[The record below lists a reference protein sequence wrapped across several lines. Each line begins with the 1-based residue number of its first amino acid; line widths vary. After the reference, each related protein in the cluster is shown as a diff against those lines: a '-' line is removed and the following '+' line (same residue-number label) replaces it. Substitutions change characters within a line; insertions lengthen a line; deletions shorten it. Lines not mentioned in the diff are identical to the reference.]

1 MKQSFT
7 TAMNNNRKTF
17 RILKLEKSC
26 DFARRKNDVEDKMLD
41 TKLKVMEKKERTVR
55 QKLYQIRRE
64 KYSRT
69 FYKSPEKPK
78 FVDVNVCETEE
89 GESNKLN
96 LITASGVERTKNRL
110 RRKSIAVEELNP
122 GKVVR
127 VCVSSKLEDKVTRD
141 ETGTPSTS
149 LPPIVKAPSQK
160 RRHSLAIVTNV
171 EQHNMAD
178 LFTSVASYMQS
189 ISEESEGATFCKDD
203 LYFGRKT
210 EEKHSELETTFHER
224 TGRNAGQCS
233 DLDTNFS
240 EKLRDLSLQTTVEE
254 VEEKNRR
261 DCSSSRNKAHSCG
274 QKALGEDD
282 ASAKV
287 FKLEPVKKTETG
299 CNSSKSVSSSPNKKL
314 LSARR
319 EKRDCP
325 SLNLRPRAQSSRS
338 YSDSSLQEKVTF
350 RKCSTPIPVLSKNHS
365 RMRSVDAS
373 TAACE
378 NAAMGH
384 KCRIRSLST
393 GSEQRG
399 AFITEKEAQMA
410 EQVIIRQLEI
420 REGAE
425 RMKKLSLQHFGNST
439 LKIPRKQG
447 CNTSPCARR
456 RFEDAASCNT
466 SNSNEGVPRP
476 VITRRYIHHNPHLLR
491 KFVKN
496 YCKND
501 RGQTVMENVL
511 CKLSGDM
518 PHCRYLRCGDKAS
531 EVKTNSNER
540 NK

>member
-1 MKQSFT
+1 
-7 TAMNNNRKTF
+7 MNNNRKTF

-64 KYSRT
+64 RYSRT
-69 FYKSPEKPK
+69 FYKGPEKPK

-96 LITASGVERTKNRL
+96 LITASGVERTKNCL

-224 TGRNAGQCS
+224 TGRNAEQSS

-240 EKLRDLSLQTTVEE
+240 EKLHDLSLQTTVEE
-254 VEEKNRR
+254 VEEENRR

-274 QKALGEDD
+274 QKALCEDD
-282 ASAKV
+282 TCAKV

-299 CNSSKSVSSSPNKKL
+299 RNFSKSVFSSPKRKL

-319 EKRDCP
+319 ENCP
-325 SLNLRPRAQSSRS
+325 SNLRPRAQSSRS
-338 YSDSSLQEKVTF
+338 YSDSSLQEKATIS
-350 RKCSTPIPVLSKNHS
+350 KCSTPVPVLSKSHS

-373 TAACE
+373 TAACK

-384 KCRIRSLST
+384 KRRIRSLST
-393 GSEQRG
+393 GSEERG
-399 AFITEKEAQMA
+399 AFITEKEAQRA

-456 RFEDAASCNT
+456 RLEDAASCNT
-466 SNSNEGVPRP
+466 SNSNEES
-476 VITRRYIHHNPHLLR
+476 
-491 KFVKN
+491 
-496 YCKND
+496 
-501 RGQTVMENVL
+501 Q
-511 CKLSGDM
+511 
-518 PHCRYLRCGDKAS
+518 AQ
-531 EVKTNSNER
+531 
-540 NK
+540 